1 MAEGAATRG
10 APPAGWDRCRVL
22 LYLLLGLLVVDA
34 MVHAHRGV
42 WRRFDPNEYRER
54 LRRCRKR
61 AHDLVL
67 VGGSP
72 VSEGLDPAV
81 LAGLDWHGRPL
92 RRVYNLGLP
101 GATTSEVWHATKHGL
116 VAPPRLLVYGITA
129 SDLNDARHEPQGPRE
144 LMDVADVAAW
154 VGEHPDSGEWCLRH
168 FLAGRLDGL
177 WQLYHHRNGI
187 RLWAADRVGRLW
199 PGAFPEAVADA
210 RAGYTHSAAIAH
222 ADGYAPDPAAQMRSL
237 QQLKSTGNLGQPFH
251 FLEQYRLGGHVR
263 YLERFLDW
271 ADGQGVSLVLLDM
284 PVSADLED
292 RRHPREF
299 ARFRKLLAEV
309 ERRRGVPVLHATRAA
324 VGLGDAE
331 FADLIHLNA
340 KGTARLSTW
349 LRRELEEYGASPGR

>member
-1 MAEGAATRG
+1 MAENAATRG
-10 APPAGWDRCRVL
+10 ASPAGWVRCRVL
-22 LYLLLGLLVVDA
+22 LYLLIGLLAVDVA
-34 MVHAHRGV
+34 AHANRNV
-42 WRRFDPNEYRER
+42 WRRYDPNEYRER
-54 LRRCRKR
+54 LRGCRKR
-61 AHDLVL
+61 AHDFVL
-67 VGGSP
+67 AGGSP

-81 LAGLDWHGRPL
+81 LAGLDWHGQPL

-101 GATTSEVWHATKHGL
+101 GATTSEVWHAAKHGL

-144 LMDVADVAAW
+144 LMDLADVAAW

-187 RLWAADRVGRLW
+187 RLWAADQVGRLW
-199 PGAFPEAVADA
+199 PAAFPQSFADA
-210 RAGYTHSAAIAH
+210 RRARPHSAALLRGN
-222 ADGYAPDPAAQMRSL
+222 GYAPDADAQARSL
-237 QQLKSTGNLGQPFH
+237 QQLKAAGNLGQPFH

-263 YLERFLDW
+263 YLEQLLDW
-271 ADGQGVSLVLLDM
+271 AEQHGVALVLVDM
-284 PVSADLED
+284 PVSADLDE
-292 RRHPREF
+292 RLHPCEF
-299 ARFRKLLAEV
+299 ARYGELLAEL

-349 LRRELEEYGASPGR
+349 LRGELEEYGASAGR